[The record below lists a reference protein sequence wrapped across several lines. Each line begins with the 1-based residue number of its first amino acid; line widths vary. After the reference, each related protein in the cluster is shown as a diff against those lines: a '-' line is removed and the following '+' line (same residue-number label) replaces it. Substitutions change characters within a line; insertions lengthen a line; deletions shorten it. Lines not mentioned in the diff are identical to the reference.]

1 MGIKAGSLN
10 SLLFNLISMEI
21 PKTKKENVSNIIHG
35 ITVSDSYRWLEDTE
49 SAETQT
55 WLDKQNEY
63 TRSILDNLPKRKEL
77 SQEFEKLFRE
87 ETIGFPRPRN
97 GYYFFIKRKA
107 EEDLSVLYVKKGLD
121 GEAKIL
127 VNPNEIS
134 KEKGFIVNL
143 SGYSVSKDASLIT
156 YGLSEAANDKA
167 STYVMD
173 VETGKN
179 LPDIIPGDFYPGNGA
194 WTIDNKGFYYTRRK
208 ENTPK
213 GEDKFHKKVY
223 YHKLGTDFSTDEL
236 VFGSTLAKEDHV
248 GAGVS
253 SDGQYV
259 KVSVTVASEAYRR
272 SEIYLFDLHNKE
284 KGFIPVVKDIKG
296 EEDIEFSSSIH
307 RGFVYIKTN
316 FKTPQ
321 CKIQRLAITDI
332 EKGMSAWETIIP
344 ESSDKLIED
353 FDVTNDKLFVLTL
366 ENVHSVL
373 REYSL
378 TGEFK
383 REILLP
389 TIGSAS
395 SIASESEGDEG
406 FFTFTSFVYPTTIFR
421 IDFKTDVMSVYE
433 KQKIAIDTS
442 DIVSEQVWYESKDK
456 TRIPMF
462 LIHHKDFSLN
472 GENPTVL
479 YGYGGFNISLTPG
492 FNKNIIPFVQRGGL
506 YVIANI
512 RGGGEFGEAWHKAGT
527 KKEKQNVFADF
538 ICAGEWLIQN
548 KYTNS
553 SHLAISGGSNGG
565 LLVGAVMT
573 QRPDLVKAIIM
584 AVPVADMLRY
594 HLFHGGRHWIPDYGS
609 ADDEEIFPYLL
620 AYSPYH
626 NVKDGINYPATLI
639 LTSDQDDRVHPG
651 QAFKMAARLQEANS
665 SNNPILLRVQRK
677 AGHGGAVDISKYI
690 DTSVDQWSFIFWQL
704 GVL

>member
-1 MGIKAGSLN
+1 MN
-10 SLLFNLISMEI
+10 I
-21 PKTKKENVSNIIHG
+21 PETKKEDTIEKIHG
-35 ITVSDSYRWLEDTE
+35 KDVADPYRWLEDTE
-49 SAETQT
+49 NVETQQ

-77 SQEFEKLFRE
+77 GQEFEKLFRE
-87 ETIGFPRPRN
+87 ETIGFPRPRK
-97 GYYFFIKRKA
+97 GYYFFMKRMA
-107 EEDLSVLYVKKGLD
+107 DEDLSVLYVKKGLN
-121 GEAKIL
+121 GKPRVL
-127 VNPNEIS
+127 VNPNKIS

-143 SGYSVSKDASLIT
+143 SEYSVSKDASLIT

-213 GEDKFHKKVY
+213 GEDKFHKKIY
-223 YHKLGTDFSTDEL
+223 YHTLGTLFSEDTL
-236 VFGSTLAKEDHV
+236 IFGETLAKEDHV
-248 GAGVS
+248 GVGVS

-272 SEIYLFDLHNKE
+272 SEIYLLDLHNKE
-284 KGFIPVVKDIKG
+284 KGFIPIVKDIKG
-296 EEDIEFSSSIH
+296 EGDIQFSSSIH

-321 CKIQRLAITDI
+321 CKIERVAVADI
-332 EKGMSAWETIIP
+332 EKGMSVWETIIP
-344 ESSDKLIED
+344 ESSNKLIED

-383 REILLP
+383 REIPLP
-389 TIGSAS
+389 TLGSSS
-395 SIASESEGDEG
+395 SIASESEGNEG
-406 FFTFTSFVYPTTIFR
+406 FFSFTSFVYPTTIFR
-421 IDFKTDVMSVYE
+421 IDFKTDEISVYE
-433 KQKIAIDTS
+433 KLKIAVDTS
-442 DIVSEQVWYESKDK
+442 DIISEQVWYESKDK

-462 LIHHKDFSLN
+462 LIHHKDLKLD
-472 GENPTVL
+472 GKTPTVL
-479 YGYGGFNISLTPG
+479 YGYGGFNISLTPV
-492 FNKNIIPFVQRGGL
+492 FMKNIIPFVQRSGV
-506 YVIANI
+506 YAIANI

-527 KKEKQNVFADF
+527 KKEKQNVFDDF
-538 ICAGEWLIQN
+538 ISAGEWLIQN
-548 KYTNS
+548 KYTDS
-553 SHLAISGGSNGG
+553 SHFAILGGSNGG
-565 LLVGAVMT
+565 LLVGAVMN
-573 QRPDLVKAIIM
+573 QRPDLMKAVIM

-594 HLFHGGRHWIPDYGS
+594 HLFHGGRHWIPDWGS
-609 ADDEEIFPYLL
+609 ADDEEMFPYLF

-626 NVKDGINYPATLI
+626 NVKDGTTYPATLI

-651 QAFKMAARLQEANS
+651 QAFKMAARLQEANVPS
-665 SNNPILLRVQRK
+665 NPILLRVQKK

-690 DTSVDQWSFIFWQL
+690 DTSVDQWSFVFWQL
-704 GVL
+704 GIN

>member
-1 MGIKAGSLN
+1 MN
-10 SLLFNLISMEI
+10 I
-21 PKTKKENVSNIIHG
+21 PVPETKKEDIVDNLHGQNVA
-35 ITVSDSYRWLEDTE
+35 DPYRWLEDTE
-49 SAETQT
+49 SINTQT
-55 WLDKQNEY
+55 WLDEQNEY
-63 TRSILDNLPKRKEL
+63 TRSVLDNLPKRKEL
-77 SQEFEKLFRE
+77 AQEFEKLFRE
-87 ETIGFPRPRN
+87 ETVGFPRPRN
-97 GYYFFIKRKA
+97 GYYFFIKRMA
-107 EEDLSVLYVKKGLD
+107 DEDLSVLYVKKGLK
-121 GEAKIL
+121 GEPRIL
-127 VNPNEIS
+127 VNPNDIS
-134 KEKGFIVNL
+134 KEKGFVVNL
-143 SGYSVSKDASLIT
+143 TGYSVSKDASLIT

-167 STYVMD
+167 SVYTMD
-173 VETGKN
+173 VATGRN
-179 LPDIIPGDFYPGNGA
+179 LPDIIHGDFYPENGA

-213 GEDKFHKKVY
+213 GEDKFHQKVY
-223 YHKLGTDFSTDEL
+223 YHTLGTVFSEDQL
-236 VFGSTLAKEDHV
+236 IFGETLAKEDHV
-248 GAGVS
+248 GVGVS

-272 SEIYLFDLHNKE
+272 SEIYLLDLHNKE
-284 KGFIPVVKDIKG
+284 KGFIPIVKDIKG
-296 EEDIEFSSSIH
+296 EEDISFQSSIH
-307 RGFVYIKTN
+307 RGFVYILTN

-321 CKIQRLAITDI
+321 CKIERVAITDI
-332 EKGMSAWETIIP
+332 EKGMSAWKTIIP

-378 TGEFK
+378 DGEFK
-383 REILLP
+383 REIHLP
-389 TIGSAS
+389 TLGSSS
-395 SIASESEGDEG
+395 SIVSESEGNEG
-406 FFTFTSFVYPTTIFR
+406 FFSFTSFVYPTTIFR
-421 IDFKTDVMSVYE
+421 IDFKTDEISVYE
-433 KQKIAIDTS
+433 KLKIAVDTS
-442 DIVSEQVWYESKDK
+442 DIVSEQVWYESKDG

-462 LIHHKDFSLN
+462 LIHRKDLSL
-472 GENPTVL
+472 GEKTPTVL

-492 FNKNIIPFVQRGGL
+492 FMKNIIPFVQRGGL

-527 KKEKQNVFADF
+527 KKEKQNVFDDF
-538 ICAGEWLIQN
+538 ISAGEWLIQN
-548 KYTNS
+548 KYTDSN
-553 SHLAISGGSNGG
+553 HLAILGGSNGG

-573 QRPDLVKAIIM
+573 QRPDLIKAVIM

-594 HLFHGGRHWIPDYGS
+594 HLFHGGRHWIPDWGS
-609 ADDEEIFPYLL
+609 ADDSEMFPYLL

-665 SNNPILLRVQRK
+665 SSNPILLRVQRK

-690 DTSVDQWSFIFWQL
+690 DTSVDQWSFIFWRL
-704 GVL
+704 GM